1 MQPPGLPP
9 HLYDVPLNAGAR
21 FADPYVVPTP
31 QSVTLHHLFNASPMA
46 RTDEV
51 LVVGM
56 TQRWRDK
63 YVTMLM
69 YQPNPK
75 MAAKKLKAQQLQNE
89 QSVKQ

>member
-1 MQPPGLPP
+1 
-9 HLYDVPLNAGAR
+9 
-21 FADPYVVPTP
+21 
-31 QSVTLHHLFNASPMA
+31 MA

-75 MAAKKLKAQQLQNE
+75 MAAKKLKAQQLQQSE
-89 QSVKQ
+89 QTVKLPPQ